1 MRYPRPFQ
9 NLITHFSALPSV
21 GPKMAER
28 IVLHLFK
35 QEHDKLLSFAESL
48 EGLQNLSLC
57 TRCFHIAEGPLCD
70 ICADPK
76 RDQTVLCV
84 VEEPMD
90 VIAIER
96 SGGHAG
102 LYHVLGGVMRTGNG
116 DTDPKLRIAELV
128 SRVRDEGVKEVILAL
143 NPTTEGDLTTL
154 YLRKKLEPLGIRVS
168 RPARGLATG
177 GDIEYADEAT
187 LTSAIRNREK
197 LG

>member
-9 NLITHFSALPSV
+9 NLIAHFSALPSV

-35 QEHDKLLSFAESL
+35 QEHGSLLSFAESL
-48 EGLQNLSLC
+48 EALQNLSLC

-70 ICADPK
+70 VCADPK
-76 RDQTVLCV
+76 RDQTLLCV

-96 SGGHAG
+96 AGGHQG

-116 DTDPKLRIAELV
+116 DTDPALRISELV
-128 SRVRDEGVKEVILAL
+128 SRVRNEGMREVILAL

-154 YLRKKLEPLGIRVS
+154 YLRKKLAPLGVRIS
-168 RPARGLATG
+168 RPARGLAQG

-187 LTSAIRNREK
+187 LTSAMKNREA

>member
-84 VEEPMD
+84 VEEPTD

>member
-9 NLITHFSALPSV
+9 NLISHFSALPSV

-48 EGLQNLSLC
+48 EGLQDLSLC

-70 ICADPK
+70 VCADPK
-76 RDQTVLCV
+76 RDQTILCV

-96 SGGHAG
+96 SGGHTG

-116 DTDPKLRIAELV
+116 ATDPALRILELI
-128 SRVRDEGVKEVILAL
+128 SRIREDGVKEVILAL

-154 YLRKKLEPLGIRVS
+154 YLRKKLAPLGVRVS

-187 LTSAIRNREK
+187 LTSAMKNREA